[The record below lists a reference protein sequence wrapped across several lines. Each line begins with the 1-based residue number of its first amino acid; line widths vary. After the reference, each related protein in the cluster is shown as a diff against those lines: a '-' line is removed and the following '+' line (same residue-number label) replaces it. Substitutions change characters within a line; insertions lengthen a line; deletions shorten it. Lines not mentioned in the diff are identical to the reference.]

1 MKYLNGISVLY
12 NKNLVTDIRT
22 ALRSKRFAMM
32 EKRVENSINAREFMW
47 TKKYSFS
54 SQYILS
60 A

>member
-32 EKRVENSINAREFMW
+32 EKRVENSMNAREFMW
-47 TKKYSFS
+47 KNKFLVF
-54 SQYILS
+54 QNILS